1 MKQHVDRIFL
11 AAIFTTLVLFYSV
24 FALILA

>member
-11 AAIFTTLVLFYSV
+11 AAIFTSLVLFYSV
-24 FALILA
+24 FVLMLG